1 MRPTTLRTFSKATKG
16 PRPTCGTAPTTRLKG
31 SEQAVARFSDEM
43 RAALTAAYEEA
54 VTRRLAVSVALVAA
68 VPRGGLAP
76 LKAIERLD
84 ASALY

>member
-1 MRPTTLRTFSKATKG
+1 
-16 PRPTCGTAPTTRLKG
+16 
-31 SEQAVARFSDEM
+31 M
-43 RAALTAAYEEA
+43 RAALPAAYEEA